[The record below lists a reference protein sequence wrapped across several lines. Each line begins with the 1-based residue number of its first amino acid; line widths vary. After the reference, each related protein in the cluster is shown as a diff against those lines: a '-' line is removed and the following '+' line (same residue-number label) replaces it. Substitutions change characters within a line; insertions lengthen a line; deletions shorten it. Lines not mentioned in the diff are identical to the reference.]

1 MPSTQRQLE
10 TRINRLARALCYMQ
24 TTLTITD
31 RYMIERTTT
40 ELAEARVVLL
50 AIQDSSDRSE

>member
-1 MPSTQRQLE
+1 
-10 TRINRLARALCYMQ
+10 MQ